1 MSQTLERALTIL
13 DFVSE
18 EPRHIGEIAKFLDVH
33 HSTALRLLHSMR
45 KYDFVYEL
53 PNHQYRLGAAV
64 FRLGFRA
71 LEALDVRSIAH
82 PFMVELNDETKE
94 TVHLGVLEHGDVV
107 YIDKVEAQH
116 AVRMH
121 SRIGAVAPLHCTGVA
136 KGILAFLPQE
146 QRSALLRDFELERRT
161 PSTLVTIE
169 DLERDLAE
177 ARERGFARDNE
188 ENEAGIHCVSAPIF
202 NGSGDVEGA
211 ISLSTPISRVDEETL
226 LSFVPALQKAADSA
240 SRELGWD
247 PA

>member
-18 EPRHIGEIAKFLDVH
+18 EPRHIGEIAKFLEVH

-82 PFMVELNDETKE
+82 PFMVELNEKTSE

-121 SRIGAVAPLHCTGVA
+121 SRIGAVAALHCTGVA
-136 KGILAFLPQE
+136 KGILAFIPPE
-146 QRSALLRDFELERRT
+146 QRSELLNGTQLERRT
-161 PSTLVTIE
+161 PRTIVDRNE
-169 DLERDLAE
+169 LERDLDT
-177 ARERGFARDNE
+177 ARERGFARDDE
-188 ENEAGIHCVSAPIF
+188 ENEIGIHCVSAPIF
-202 NGSGDVEGA
+202 NGFGEVEGA
-211 ISLSTPISRVDEETL
+211 ISLSTPTSRVDEETL
-226 LSFVPALQKAADSA
+226 LGFVPELRRAAEKTSH
-240 SRELGWD
+240 ELGWD
-247 PA
+247 PT

>member
-13 DFVSE
+13 DYVST
-18 EPRHIGEIAKFLDVH
+18 EPRQIGEIAKFLDVH

-53 PNHQYRLGAAV
+53 PNHQYRLGAAM
-64 FRLGFRA
+64 FRLGFQA

-82 PFMVELNDETKE
+82 PFMVELNEKTGE

-121 SRIGAVAPLHCTGVA
+121 SRIGAVAALHCTGVA

-146 QRSALLRDFELERRT
+146 QRWELLKDLELERRT
-161 PSTLVTIE
+161 PKTLVTIT
-169 DLERDLAE
+169 DLERDLAV
-177 ARERGFARDNE
+177 ARERGFARDDE
-188 ENEAGIHCVSAPIF
+188 ENEAGIHCVSAPIY
-202 NGSGDVEGA
+202 NGFGEVEAA
-211 ISLSTPISRVDEETL
+211 ISLSTPTSRVDEETL
-226 LSFVPALQKAADSA
+226 LGFVPALQTAATSA
-240 SRELGWD
+240 SRELGWK
-247 PA
+247 PT